1 MTIATDFLD
10 TPRMMFHYRAHGA
23 ADGLPM
29 LLLHGSFGSSRW
41 WQPFMEL
48 LPDEIY
54 AVAPDLRGCGLS
66 AAPADANM
74 LDYEIA
80 AQAQDIYSFVQTLG
94 WRDFDL
100 VGHSSGGA
108 IAIEF
113 ALQHSE
119 WLNSLTLVDSTPVE
133 GVFTPLE
140 TLELLHAMQ
149 SDRQLLCN
157 ALALLMPSYAAH
169 TEIETDMF
177 FQQLVDDA
185 MQMAPPLFTGLAEA
199 LGRWNRLADAGM
211 LRLPALLIRGEL
223 DEIIS
228 QEAATRTL
236 IALPGANNLEMLRGV
251 GHSPMIEA
259 PLTLAERIIDF
270 ITEDYGYFANVRDSA
285 E

>member
-1 MTIATDFLD
+1 MQIATDFLA
-10 TPRMMFHYRAHGA
+10 TPRMKFHYRAHGA
-23 ADGLPM
+23 ADGLPI

-41 WQPFMEL
+41 WEPFLEL
-48 LPDEIY
+48 LPEEIY

-66 AAPADANM
+66 ESSADAF
-74 LDYEIA
+74 EIA
-80 AQAQDIYSFVQTLG
+80 EQAQDIHAFVEALG

-113 ALQHSE
+113 ALRYGE
-119 WLNSLTLVDSTPVE
+119 LLNTLTLVDSTPVK

-149 SDRQLLCN
+149 SDRELLAN
-157 ALALLMPSYAAH
+157 ALALLMPSYIAH
-169 TEIETDMF
+169 INIETDAF
-177 FQQLVDDA
+177 FQQLVHDA
-185 MQMAPPLFTGLAEA
+185 AHMAPPLFTGLAEA
-199 LGRWNRLADAGM
+199 LGRWNRLAEAGM
-211 LRLPALLIRGEL
+211 LRLPTLLIRGEL

-228 QEAATRTL
+228 QDAATRTL
-236 IALPGANNLEMLRGV
+236 IALPGANNLEILRGV

-270 ITEDYGYFANVRDSA
+270 ITEDYGYFADVRNTAD

>member
-1 MTIATDFLD
+1 
-10 TPRMMFHYRAHGA
+10 MMFHYRAHGA

>member
-169 TEIETDMF
+169 TEIETDVF